1 MDYREKEMNIS
12 TILFATLS
20 SAVKASLMDRE
31 MKNSI
36 HDQTLVQLYKL
47 SKSQDLSHLV
57 AQALDK
63 NGLLPENSEARKRFL
78 QERNMAVYR
87 YEQIQ
92 YELDEI
98 CRILEESKIEHVPLK
113 GSVLR
118 KYYPEPWMRTRCDID
133 VLVRENS
140 LETAIHILEKHGYR
154 YETTEAYDAHIWSP
168 GGVHL
173 ELHFN
178 LMAESIAKKS
188 AKVLSHA
195 WERVQPCEG
204 WTYRLEFD
212 KAFFYFYHI
221 AHMAKH
227 FLTGGCGIRP
237 FLDVWILN
245 QNAGFKSKETERLL
259 KEAGVFTFSQNA
271 DKLSGIWF
279 GEAEH
284 DELTKEMEDY
294 IIGAG
299 VYGSLDNSIA
309 LRQVREGGKSKHL
322 LSRIFLP
329 YSALKRTYPKLKKYP
344 ILFPFY
350 QVVRWC
356 RILFGKSK
364 KRAFVELKGI
374 ATMKDEKKE
383 YLAELCNDLG
393 LKQ

>member
-1 MDYREKEMNIS
+1 MELKTEQIFFELLRCEMNGVTLLEEIKNLI
-12 TILFATLS
+12 TLEKLPALF
-20 SAVKASLMDRE
+20 
-31 MKNSI
+31 
-36 HDQTLVQLYKL
+36 KL
-47 SKSQDLSHLV
+47 SKQHDLGHLIGD
-57 AQALDK
+57 ALDK
-63 NGLLPENSEARKRFL
+63 NGLLPENTEARKRFL

-98 CRILEESKIEHVPLK
+98 CRILEDAKIEHVPLK

-118 KYYPEPWMRTRCDID
+118 KYYPEPWMRTSCDID
-133 VLVRENS
+133 ILVRENS
-140 LETAIHILEKHGYR
+140 LETAIQVLENHGYR
-154 YETTEAYDAHIWSP
+154 YELTEVYDAHLWSP

-212 KAFFYFYHI
+212 NAFYYFYHI

-245 QNAGFKSKETERLL
+245 QLDIFKTKETERLL
-259 KEAGVFTFSQNA
+259 KEAGVFTFEQKAVS
-271 DKLSGIWF
+271 LSSVWF
-279 GEAEH
+279 SNAEH
-284 DELTKEMEDY
+284 GELTKEMEDY

-309 LRQVREGGKSKHL
+309 LRQVREGGKGKHL

>member
-1 MDYREKEMNIS
+1 MGLKTEKIFFQLLRCEMNETTLCEEIKNLI
-12 TILFATLS
+12 TLERLPALFKLA
-20 SAVKASLMDRE
+20 KQ
-31 MKNSI
+31 
-36 HDQTLVQLYKL
+36 HDLA
-47 SKSQDLSHLV
+47 HLV
-57 AQALDK
+57 GDALDK
-63 NGLLPENSEARKRFL
+63 NGLLPENTEARKRFL
-78 QERNMAVYR
+78 QERNMAIYR

-92 YELDEI
+92 YELGEI
-98 CRILEESKIEHVPLK
+98 CRILEEAKIQHVPLK

-118 KYYPEPWMRTRCDID
+118 KYYLEPWMRTSCDID
-133 VLVRENS
+133 ILVKQDC
-140 LETAIHILEKHGYR
+140 LETAISVLENHGYK
-154 YETTEAYDAHIWSP
+154 YETTEAYDAHLWSP

-178 LMAESIAKKS
+178 LMSESIAKKS
-188 AKVLSHA
+188 AKVLSNA
-195 WERVQPCEG
+195 WERVKPCEG
-204 WTYRLEFD
+204 WEYRLQFD
-212 KAFFYFYHI
+212 EAFFYFYHI

-245 QNAGFKSKETERLL
+245 KIDIFNSKETEKLL
-259 KEAGVFTFSQNA
+259 KEAGVFTFEQNA
-271 DKLSGIWF
+271 ERLANVWLSG
-279 GEAEH
+279 AEH
-284 DELTKEMEDY
+284 DDLTKEMEDY
-294 IIGAG
+294 IVGAG

-329 YSALKRTYPKLKKYP
+329 YSALKITYPKLKKYP

-364 KRAFVELKGI
+364 KRAFTELKGI
-374 ATMKDEKKE
+374 ATMNDEKKN
-383 YLAELCNDLG
+383 YLSTLCNDLG